1 MLTAPSDPAG
11 LADGTPAIHGFHA
24 HVYFNAETVNQA
36 RDLCAAAAARFAVKM
51 GRIHEKPVG
60 PHPDWSCQLAFKP
73 AVFGELIPWL
83 AMHRGGLV
91 IFVHPISNNE
101 VQDHRDR
108 ALWMGQVRPLDLSIL
123 SDGPGEIDL

>member
-1 MLTAPSDPAG
+1 M
-11 LADGTPAIHGFHA
+11 
-24 HVYFNAETVNQA
+24 
-36 RDLCAAAAARFAVKM
+36 
-51 GRIHEKPVG
+51 
-60 PHPDWSCQLAFKP
+60 AFKP

-101 VQDHRDR
+101 IQDHRDR